1 MSDCR
6 IGVVGAAGRMGRV
19 LLRLAATTPGYSLA
33 AGSERPGAAELG
45 ARSGQPRRD
54 RGRWA

>member
-19 LLRLAATTPGYSLA
+19 LLRLACHHPGL
-33 AGSERPGAAELG
+33 
-45 ARSGQPRRD
+45 
-54 RGRWA
+54 